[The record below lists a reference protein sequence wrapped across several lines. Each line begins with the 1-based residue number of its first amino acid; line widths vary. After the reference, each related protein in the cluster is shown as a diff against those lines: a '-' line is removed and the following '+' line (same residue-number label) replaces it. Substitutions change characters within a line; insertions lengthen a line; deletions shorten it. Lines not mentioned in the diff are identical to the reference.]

1 MYAANPCQVFTA
13 LFTKS
18 LKEGI
23 APVGNFYVRS
33 YSQKQFIIQLIWQ
46 QTNRNDFFCDEML
59 W

>member
-1 MYAANPCQVFTA
+1 MYAANLCQVFSP

-23 APVGNFYVRS
+23 APLENFYVLS
-33 YSQKQFIIQLIWQ
+33 YSQKQFILQPIWQ
-46 QTNRNDFFCDEML
+46 QTNRNDFFCDKIL